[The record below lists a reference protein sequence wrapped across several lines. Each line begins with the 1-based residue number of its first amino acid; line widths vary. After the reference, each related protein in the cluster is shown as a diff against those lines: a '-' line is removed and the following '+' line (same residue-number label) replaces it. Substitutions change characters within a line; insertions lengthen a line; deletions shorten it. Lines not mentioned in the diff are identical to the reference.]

1 VPLRAA
7 RLRISSTPAN
17 PLTLWLSKRGL
28 LGSGQRRCDLG
39 DRQDLVLNLWRKKIE
54 NLLLADQLVPCVP
67 QPAKFSFIHTD
78 EDGILVQR
86 VKAAG
91 SAIVEKSSF
100 SLERIGELSLR
111 CFVVPLD
118 HSTNSFPFAIAQAI
132 LHPGL
137 VSGSHA

>member
-1 VPLRAA
+1 MP
-7 RLRISSTPAN
+7 ISNRPT
-17 PLTLWLSKRGL
+17 TY
-28 LGSGQRRCDLG
+28 
-39 DRQDLVLNLWRKKIE
+39 
-54 NLLLADQLVPCVP
+54 
-67 QPAKFSFIHTD
+67 
-78 EDGILVQR
+78 
-86 VKAAG
+86 
-91 SAIVEKSSF
+91 F